1 MTTLERKRR
10 LLEVLEKRQK
20 DLTIV
25 LERLRNP
32 HNISAILRSCDAVG
46 IQYVHIVEEGR
57 AVALSRSVS
66 RGSAQWL
73 DISFYA
79 DSLNCLRFLKDQDFK
94 IYVTT
99 VSSSVRDF
107 REVDYTCPC
116 AIVVGSELEGVSR
129 EALEEADECIVV
141 PMVGFVQS
149 FNVSVA
155 TAIIL
160 YEAFKQR
167 EKAGMYSS
175 CRFPLEEKERIL
187 SRWLRF

>member
-1 MTTLERKRR
+1 MTTPEREKR
-10 LLEVLEKRQK
+10 LLEVLEKRQP
-20 DLTIV
+20 DLTVV

-46 IQYVHIVEEGR
+46 IQYVHIVEESR
-57 AVALSRSVS
+57 TVALSRSVS

-73 DISFYA
+73 DISFYV
-79 DSLNCLRFLKDQDFK
+79 DLLNCFQFLKDQDFK
-94 IYVTT
+94 IYATT
-99 VSSSVRDF
+99 VSSSARDF

-129 EALEEADECIVV
+129 DALEKADECIVI

-149 FNVSVA
+149 FNASVA

-160 YEAFKQR
+160 YEAFRQR

-175 CRFPLEEKERIL
+175 CRLLPEERKKIL
-187 SRWLRF
+187 SRWFKL